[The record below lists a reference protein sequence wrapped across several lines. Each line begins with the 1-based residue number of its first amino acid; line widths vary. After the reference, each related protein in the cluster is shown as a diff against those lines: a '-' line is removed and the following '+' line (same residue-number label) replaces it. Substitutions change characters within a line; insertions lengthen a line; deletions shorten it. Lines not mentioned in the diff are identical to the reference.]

1 MGEGTPR
8 IFSELVGRLSVV
20 RKEENVS
27 LLAYG
32 FMVCATVIISVV
44 LLALLIEQFF
54 YLPVLVRTL
63 AFWLIVA
70 TAVGLFLWF
79 VLRPLLKLLHL
90 LPQESNTQTA
100 AKVGKAF
107 PGINDHLVNI
117 LQLYNERQ
125 NTQLFSPA
133 LIDASFED
141 VWKEIEPINFADA
154 VSFAPAKKMAK
165 VLGFVLAGAVLL
177 PLISPQGF
185 FGAAN
190 RLWHYAES
198 FSAPPPFRLVV
209 QPGNSEVVK
218 GASVQ
223 VTIRLEPMSDD
234 PKASLSNEQ
243 FPKQLLFVSKP
254 VGQVQFEERTLTAN
268 AAGLFTHQFSSLKS
282 TTTYFVKAGDIV
294 SDEYIL
300 SVIDRPMVKLLR
312 LTLDFPAYAK
322 LPSRQLDDNVG
333 DVTALR
339 GTRVAFT
346 IESNKPLAEAR
357 LLFDDSTSTLLAVNG
372 SKAAGTLALMKE
384 RRYTIHLKDEEGIPS
399 ADPIEYSLK
408 LVPDAYPTAKI
419 VFPGANMDIAENAQL
434 NMLYHIADD
443 YGFTSL
449 RLAYRLIHSRYEQP
463 WPDFRFVAVPLP
475 SSIANEA
482 DIAHL
487 WSLKELSLVPEDV
500 ISYYVEVFDND
511 NVSGPK
517 SGRSETYILRLPSLE
532 EVFADVDKAHEVSL
546 EGMKEALKQAE
557 QARKEL
563 EELQKDMKKNQQKM
577 DWQQQKKA
585 EEMLKKYEE
594 IQKKMEAVNKTIE
607 EMVKKMEKNETLSQE
622 TLEKYQELQRLMEEL
637 NSPEFA
643 EAMKKMQQA
652 MMQLNPEM
660 MRQAMQ
666 QFQFNEE
673 NFRKS
678 IERTLNLLKR
688 IQIEQ
693 KVDEMVKRTEDLLKK
708 QEELRKQ
715 TEQTNPSNKDKLNDL
730 AQQQKDLKAQLAQLE
745 KELAEL
751 QKKMEEFPAE
761 MPLSE
766 MQEARKD
773 LEQAELERQM
783 DQIAQ
788 ELQQQQM
795 QSAMQN
801 QQNAMQKMGRF
812 MQRMQQMKDA
822 MRQNQQRQI
831 VNEMR
836 RALQNLLNLSKR
848 QEEVKNRSRQLEPNS
863 QQFRDNAQEQ
873 MEILRDLANVT
884 QGLSQLAQKTFAI
897 TPEMGKAIGDAMR
910 QMSQA
915 MQSLDQRNG
924 QQAGGQQ
931 EGAMGSLNEASQ
943 LLQGAM
949 QGMMQAGGQGMGM
962 AGFMQRLQQLTGQ
975 QQGIN
980 QGTQN
985 LQGMS
990 QQQLAELGRLAAEQ
1004 GMVRKSLE
1012 QLAKEAA
1019 QSGELSKMLGDL
1031 NKIAQEM
1038 REVQTDLAQG
1048 NVNPETLKKQERILS
1063 RLLDSQRSA
1072 RERDFEKKRRAQ
1084 TGTNVARKSP
1094 GEIDLST
1101 QEGRNRLQQDLQKAM
1116 EEGYAK
1122 DYQELIKRYYEALEK
1137 LERERVP
1144 Q

>member
-1 MGEGTPR
+1 MREETPEIR
-8 IFSELVGRLSVV
+8 NELVHRLAVV
-20 RKEENVS
+20 RKKDNLAS
-27 LLAYG
+27 LAYG
-32 FMVCATVIISVV
+32 VLFAASVIVGAV
-44 LLALLIEQFF
+44 LIALLTEQLFH
-54 YLPVLVRTL
+54 LPVVARTVL
-63 AFWLIVA
+63 FWLIVA
-70 TAVGLFLWF
+70 GAIGLLAWF
-79 VLRPLLKLLHL
+79 VVRPLLKLLHV
-90 LPQESNTQTA
+90 LPPENDTQTA
-100 AKVGKAF
+100 AKVGKMF

-125 NTQLFSPA
+125 NTQLFSPE

-141 VWKEIEPINFADA
+141 VRREIEPLDFTTV
-154 VSFAPAKKMAK
+154 VSFAPAKRMAK
-165 VLGFVLAGAVLL
+165 ALGVVFAVAVVL
-177 PLISPQGF
+177 PLLSPNGF
-185 FGAAN
+185 FSAAN
-190 RLWHYAES
+190 RLWHYAEL
-198 FSAPPPFRLVV
+198 FAPPLPFRLVV
-209 QPGNSEVVK
+209 QPGNIEVVK
-218 GASVQ
+218 GASVA
-223 VTIRLEPMSDD
+223 VTVRVEPESAAGSTALEN
-234 PKASLSNEQ
+234 L
-243 FPKQLLFVSKP
+243 PKQLLLLSKP
-254 VGQVQFEERTLTAN
+254 EGQGQFEERMLTSN
-268 AAGLFTHQFSSLKS
+268 TAGLFTHEFSSLKS
-282 TTTYFVKAGDIV
+282 TTTYYVKAGEV
-294 SDEYIL
+294 SSEEYTL
-300 SVIDRPMVKLLR
+300 SVMDRPIVKMLR
-312 LTLDFPAYAK
+312 LTLNFPAYAK
-322 LPSRQLDDNVG
+322 LPARQLDDNVG

-339 GTRVAFT
+339 GTRIALSV
-346 IESNKPLAEAR
+346 ESNKPLAEAW
-357 LLFDDSTSTLLAVNG
+357 LLFSDSTSTQLTVNG
-372 SKAAGTLALMKE
+372 TKAAGTMGLLKE
-384 RRYTIHLKDEEGIPS
+384 RQYTIHLKDEEGMPS
-399 ADPIEYSLK
+399 TDAIEYSLK
-408 LVPDAYPTAKI
+408 IVPDAYPTAKI
-419 VFPGANMDIAENAQL
+419 VFPGANMDIAENTQL
-434 NMLYHIADD
+434 NMLYRITDD

-463 WPDFRFVAVPLP
+463 WPDFRFVNVPLP
-475 SSIANEA
+475 SAAAHEL

-500 ISYYVEVFDND
+500 LSYYLEVFDND

-517 SGRSETYILRLPSLE
+517 SGRSETYLLRLPSLD
-532 EVFADVDKAHEVSL
+532 EVFADVNKAHEVSL
-546 EGMKEALKQAE
+546 EGMKEALQQAE

-563 EELQKDMKKNQQKM
+563 EELQQEMKKNQQKM

-594 IQKKMEAVNKTIE
+594 IQKKMEEVTKTID
-607 EMVKKMEKNETLSQE
+607 EMVKKMERNETLSRE
-622 TLEKYQELQRLMEEL
+622 TLEKYEELQRLMEEL

-652 MMQLNPEM
+652 MMQLSPEM

-673 NFRKS
+673 QFRKS
-678 IERTLNLLKR
+678 IERTMNLLKR

-693 KVDEMVKRTEDLLKK
+693 KMDEMVKRTEELLKK
-708 QEELRKQ
+708 QEELQKQ
-715 TEQTNPSNKDKLNDL
+715 TEQANPSDQNKRSEL
-730 AQQQKDLKAQLAQLE
+730 AQRQKDLAEQLE
-745 KELAEL
+745 QLQKELAEL
-751 QKKMEEFPAE
+751 QKKMEEFPTE
-761 MPLSE
+761 MPLNE
-766 MQEARKD
+766 MQQARSELDQAD
-773 LEQAELERQM
+773 LAQQMEEIARQ
-783 DQIAQ
+783 
-788 ELQQQQM
+788 LQQQQM

-801 QQNAMQKMGRF
+801 QRHAMQKMGSF
-812 MQRMQQMKDA
+812 MQRMQQMQQA
-822 MRQNQQRQI
+822 MRENQQRQI

-836 RALQNLLNLSKR
+836 RALQDLLSLSKR
-848 QEEVKNRSRQLEPNS
+848 QEALKNQSRQLEPNS
-863 QQFRDNAQEQ
+863 QQFRDNAQAQ

-884 QGLSQLAQKTFAI
+884 QGLSKLSQKTFAI

-931 EGAMGSLNEASQ
+931 QGAMGSLNEASQ
-943 LLQGAM
+943 LLQSAM
-949 QGMMQAGGQGMGM
+949 QGMMQGQGMGMGM
-962 AGFMQRLQQLTGQ
+962 AGFMQRLQQMTGQ

-1019 QSGELSKMLGDL
+1019 QTGELSKMLGDL

-1072 RERDFEKKRRAQ
+1072 RERDFEKKRRAE

-1101 QEGRNRLQQDLQKAM
+1101 QEGRNRLQQDLQKAI
-1116 EEGYAK
+1116 EEGYAR
-1122 DYQELIKRYYEALEK
+1122 DYQELIKRYYEALER
-1137 LERERVP
+1137 LGREK
-1144 Q
+1144 